1 VPFTLSHPAAAVPL
15 ARNGLV
21 LSALVVG
28 SMAPDFPYF
37 IHLSTASQYG
47 HTLPGVFL
55 FCVPAGL
62 VVLWVFHKVLK
73 LPLLTLLPLSYQ
85 ERLISVLGNFRFSPS
100 RRFLLIILS
109 LVVGAFTHIA
119 WDSFTHPHAWGV
131 HQFPVLNTPIIYTP
145 QGSIRVF
152 KLLQYGSTVTGA
164 ALLIYW
170 YLKWF
175 RGTSSHPVNL
185 PMQLSSQFKR
195 RFIILA
201 ALSAL
206 ILAGVNGFRNISSM
220 FSLHNFAL
228 HATLAGFSAV
238 IVELIV
244 FSVFWHLV
252 QSKNKPT

>member
-1 VPFTLSHPAAAVPL
+1 MPFTLSHPAAVVPL

-47 HTLPGVFL
+47 HTLSGVFL

-62 VVLWVFHKVLK
+62 VVLWVFHNVLK

-85 ERLISVLGNFRFSPS
+85 ERLISVVGNFRFSPL
-100 RRFLLIILS
+100 RRFFLIILS
-109 LVVGAFTHIA
+109 LVLGAFTHIA

-175 RGTSSHPVNL
+175 RGTSRHPVNL
-185 PMQLSSQFKR
+185 PVQLSSQFKR

-201 ALSAL
+201 ALSAST
-206 ILAGVNGFRNISSM
+206 LAGVNGFRNISTM
-220 FSLHNFAL
+220 FNLHDFAL

-252 QSKNKPT
+252 QSKDKPT

>member
-1 VPFTLSHPAAAVPL
+1 MPFTLSHPAAVVPL

-47 HTLPGVFL
+47 HTLSGVFL

-62 VVLWVFHKVLK
+62 VVLWVFHNVLK

-85 ERLISVLGNFRFSPS
+85 ERLISVVGNFRFSPL
-100 RRFLLIILS
+100 RRFFLIILS
-109 LVVGAFTHIA
+109 LVLGAFTHIA

-175 RGTSSHPVNL
+175 RGTSRHPVNL
-185 PMQLSSQFKR
+185 PVQLSSQFKR

-201 ALSAL
+201 ALSAS
-206 ILAGVNGFRNISSM
+206 ILAGVNGFRNISTM
-220 FSLHNFAL
+220 FNLHDFAL

-252 QSKNKPT
+252 QSKDKPT